1 MHIVGEG
8 PIFVMALFR
17 PLDDI
22 QWTSKPSRIDWHIK
36 KVDPSLLN
44 DQNLIMESQDMFFL
58 RHVKFT
64 ENRDFINFGLFVLNC
79 IKTEV
84 KITQWTFIPPS
95 IDGHIKLVDLSL
107 LNDENWIRESQDM
120 CFHRHA
126 KLTENSDLLNL
137 GLLVKTHILALPDPI
152 FII

>member
-1 MHIVGEG
+1 
-8 PIFVMALFR
+8 MALFR
-17 PLDDI
+17 PLDYI
-22 QWTSKPSRIDWHIK
+22 QWTSKPSRIDGHIK
-36 KVDPSLLN
+36 KVDPGHLN
-44 DQNLIMESQDMFFL
+44 DQNRIRESQDMVFL

-84 KITQWTFIPPS
+84 KVTQWTSRPPS

-107 LNDENWIRESQDM
+107 LNDENRIKESQDM
-120 CFHRHA
+120 CFHRYA
-126 KLTENSDLLNL
+126 KLTKNSDLLNL
-137 GLLVKTHILALPDPI
+137 GLLVKTHILALPNPI